1 MPATAHPSTTQ
12 RAVLTDLLHA
22 RLATLEQARATEF
35 QGLSQAE
42 SARETLLQDADDAG
56 QRASAH
62 EVEATVSDL
71 ANDEYDAISDALL
84 RVAGDGYG
92 VCSDCQA
99 AIPFERLRIEP
110 QAVRC
115 TPCQTLHESGISP

>member
-1 MPATAHPSTTQ
+1 MLSTAHPSTTQ
-12 RAVLTDLLHA
+12 RAVLTDLLYA
-22 RLATLEQARATEF
+22 RLTALEQAREAEF

-42 SARETLLQDADDAG
+42 SARETLLQDADDAA
-56 QRASAH
+56 QRASAY
-62 EVEATVSDL
+62 EVDATVSDL
-71 ANDEYDAISDALL
+71 ASDEYDAISNALQ

-92 VCSDCQA
+92 MCSDCQT

-115 TPCQTLHESGISP
+115 APCQTLHESEISS